1 MERLIHESNLGRED
15 EKIATL
21 YLIDGVPQID
31 IAAEIP
37 LDRSTVSRR
46 MERIMERL
54 VRMKGIT
61 LRKIKNP
68 RSY

>member
-15 EKIATL
+15 EKIAAL
-21 YLIDGVPQID
+21 YLIDGMPQID

-46 MERIMERL
+46 MEKIMGRL
-54 VRMKGIT
+54 IRMKGIT
-61 LRKIKNP
+61 LKA
-68 RSY
+68 

>member
-15 EKIATL
+15 EQIAAL
-21 YLIDGVPQID
+21 YLIERIPQID

-46 MERIMERL
+46 MERIMKRL
-54 VRMKGIT
+54 VRMNGIT
-61 LRKIKNP
+61 RAQKTP
-68 RSY
+68 RSS